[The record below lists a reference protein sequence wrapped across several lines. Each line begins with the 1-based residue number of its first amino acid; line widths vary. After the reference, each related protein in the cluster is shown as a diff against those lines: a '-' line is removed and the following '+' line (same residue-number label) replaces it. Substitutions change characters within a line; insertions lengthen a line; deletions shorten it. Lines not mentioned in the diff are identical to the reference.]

1 MAYNLRTGLM
11 GSSDVD
17 INVNLQNLNA
27 ANITSGVFSASVI
40 PTLDK
45 SKISTASTWV
55 VGDIPDLPASKIQ
68 SGHLDSA
75 RLPPLDGFWITSGT
89 IAAARIADLAA
100 SKITSGTLDVARI
113 PDLAATK
120 ITSGTLDAARIPD
133 LAASKITSGTLDAA
147 RIPDLDSTYMNKTV
161 LKAFVSAATDFANFQ
176 ALMANV

>member
-1 MAYNLRTGLM
+1 MSPLRIYMAYNLRTGLM

-55 VGDIPDLPASKIQ
+55 V
-68 SGHLDSA
+68 
-75 RLPPLDGFWITSGT
+75 
-89 IAAARIADLAA
+89 AD
-100 SKITSGTLDVARI
+100 
-113 PDLAATK
+113 
-120 ITSGTLDAARIPD
+120 IPD
-133 LAASKITSGTLDAA
+133 LAASKITSGTLDVGRVPDLAASKITSGTLDVA

>member
-45 SKISTASTWV
+45 SKISTASAWPV
-55 VGDIPDLPASKIQ
+55 ADIPDLPASKIQ

-113 PDLAATK
+113 PDLAA
-120 ITSGTLDAARIPD
+120 
-133 LAASKITSGTLDAA
+133 SKITSGTLDAA